1 MQEDE
6 FLWYKAQQKHYNV
19 GDFVLRSIVVACVQT
34 PHPPRE
40 NSQIFPEGR
49 GGGVCTHVVVVFTYV

>member
-34 PHPPRE
+34 PTPLGKILR
-40 NSQIFPEGR
+40 FFLR